1 MKIAVVGAFGN
12 LGTYIFKDAI
22 NNGYDVVGYDQKI
35 VNIEGIENTKI
46 KAKEINIDKIETLK
60 GIFEGIDIVVSTLGL
75 VGRSSLHTPYDLDYL
90 GNSLLLKEAIYSG
103 VKKFVYISHI
113 ECNNDKVPVLKAK
126 QMFENE
132 LKKSGLDYL
141 VIRPTTFFN
150 QLQKDFRKMYY
161 NGKIE
166 IVSYK
171 DYKVNCIHPSDVSKF
186 IFEHIYDSNTVYTIG
201 GKEEYSYKEIFEM
214 FNQVKEKKVPVKRI
228 SKIKFSLEGRKN
240 KKYKNGI
247 LIENTF
253 QKWRYTHNLISD
265 IKYGDYSFRESVS
278 LEK

>member
-22 NNGYDVVGYDQKI
+22 NNGYDVIGYDQKI
-35 VNIEGIENTKI
+35 VKIEGIENSKI
-46 KAKEINIDKIETLK
+46 KTKEINIDKIETLK
-60 GIFEGIDIVVSTLGL
+60 GIFEGIDVVISTLGL
-75 VGRSSLHTPYDLDYL
+75 VGRSSLHTPHDLDYL
-90 GNSLLLKEAIYSG
+90 GNSFLLKEAIYSG
-103 VKKFVYISHI
+103 VKKFIYISHI
-113 ECNNDKVPVLKAK
+113 NCETDKVPVLKAK
-126 QMFENE
+126 RMFENE
-132 LKKSGLDYL
+132 LINSDLDYL
-141 VIRPTTFFN
+141 IIRPTTFFN
-150 QLQKDFRKMYY
+150 QLKKDFSKMHY

-186 IFEHIYDSNTVYTIG
+186 IFEHINDSDKVYTIG
-201 GKEEYSYKEIFEM
+201 GKEVYSYKEIFEM
-214 FNQVKEKKVPVKRI
+214 FNMGKEKKIPIKRI

-247 LIENTF
+247 LIENIF
-253 QKWRYTHNLISD
+253 QKWRYTHDLISQ
-265 IKYGDYSFRESVS
+265 IKYGDCSFKEYIS